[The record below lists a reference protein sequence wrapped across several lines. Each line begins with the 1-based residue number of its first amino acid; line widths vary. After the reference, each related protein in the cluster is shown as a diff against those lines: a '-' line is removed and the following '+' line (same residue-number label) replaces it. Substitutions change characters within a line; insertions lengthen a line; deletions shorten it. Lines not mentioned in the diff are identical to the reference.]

1 MRFHSKTQTFYS
13 LLSIQITINM
23 LLSEHFV
30 VILAHANKTFP
41 KVAGQIFT
49 YNTKKK
55 IFEVN
60 NKDKATKGFQ
70 MRSIFLFS
78 NAAAILLRIISTYFQ
93 ANDESS
99 QSKMKTEMNLC
110 MMMLYGCIVP
120 AERYRVRGYFPENFV
135 TFFNQVIQVETRQ
148 NQGII

>member
-1 MRFHSKTQTFYS
+1 MF
-13 LLSIQITINM
+13 
-23 LLSEHFV
+23 LSENFV

-60 NKDKATKGFQ
+60 NKDRATKGFK

-78 NAAAILLRIISTYFQ
+78 NAAAILFRILNTYFQ
-93 ANDESS
+93 ATTESS
-99 QSKMKTEMNLC
+99 QSKLKTEMNLC
-110 MMMLYGCIVP
+110 MMMLFGCVVS
-120 AERYRVRGYFPENFV
+120 AERYRVRGNHPENFV
-135 TFFNQVIQVETRQ
+135 TFFNQVIQVETRL